1 MKAYTPPTR
10 TKIFKG
16 GFTMFNIDRIFQ
28 RLQQNLD
35 LSDFEDYT
43 VEELTDW
50 IAGYLRIDSNTAG
63 QVAKRIKGA

>member
-1 MKAYTPPTR
+1 
-10 TKIFKG
+10 
-16 GFTMFNIDRIFQ
+16 MFNIDRIFQ

-35 LSDFEDYT
+35 LSDFEDWT

>member
-16 GFTMFNIDRIFQ
+16 DFTMFNIDRIFQ

-35 LSDFEDYT
+35 LSDFEDWT